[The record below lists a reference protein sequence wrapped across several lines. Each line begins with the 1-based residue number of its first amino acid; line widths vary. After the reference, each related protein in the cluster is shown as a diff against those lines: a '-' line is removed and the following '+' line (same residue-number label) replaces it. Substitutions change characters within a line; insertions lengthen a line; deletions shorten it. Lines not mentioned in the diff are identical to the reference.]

1 VPYSSAAEFSERMN
15 KVGNRCQLVG
25 FEGEGHGFFNSK
37 KMKETLDQ
45 ADDFLV
51 SLGYLPSKKQ

>member
-1 VPYSSAAEFSERMN
+1 MN
-15 KVGNRCQLVG
+15 KAGNRCQLIG
-25 FEGEGHGFFNSK
+25 FEGEGHGFFNNK

-45 ADDFLV
+45 ADEFLV